1 LDTLSE
7 LKINILKSSNINEL
21 NSLISLRAFLID
33 QEQTPWAIIDVN
45 EELADTIMKFENNSN
60 SYYKNKNISNIK
72 KFNVSLLE
80 IYLLPKNKRLI
91 LIEMLDDIIQNLL
104 NNKILIKDPLRVNPF
119 SDDELFEY
127 LKINKIFVDNITF
140 NKYQKRSQDLNR
152 LIMVAELENTIYS
165 NNISTTKKNKI
176 IEYWRNIW
184 GDNKFYHSNVENIID
199 HVII

>member
-1 LDTLSE
+1 MDTLSE

-45 EELADTIMKFENNSN
+45 EELSDTIMKFENNSN

-72 KFNVSLLE
+72 KFNISLLE

-104 NNKILIKDPLRVNPF
+104 DSKILIKDPLRVNPF
-119 SDDELFEY
+119 SKDELFEY

-152 LIMVAELENTIYS
+152 LIVVAEIENTIYS
-165 NNISTTKKNKI
+165 NSISTTKKNKI

>member
-1 LDTLSE
+1 MDTLSE

-45 EELADTIMKFENNSN
+45 EELSDTIMKFENNSN
-60 SYYKNKNISNIK
+60 SYYKIKNISNIK
-72 KFNVSLLE
+72 KFNISLLE

-104 NNKILIKDPLRVNPF
+104 DSKILIKDPLRVNPF
-119 SDDELFEY
+119 SKDELFEY

-152 LIMVAELENTIYS
+152 LIVVAEIENTIYS
-165 NNISTTKKNKI
+165 NSISTTKKNKI

>member
-1 LDTLSE
+1 MDTLSE

-21 NSLISLRAFLID
+21 NGLISLRAFLID

-45 EELADTIMKFENNSN
+45 KELSDTIIKFENNSN
-60 SYYKNKNISNIK
+60 LYYKNKNISNIK

-91 LIEMLDDIIQNLL
+91 LLEMLDDIIQNLL
-104 NNKILIKDPLRVNPF
+104 DSKILVTDPLRVNPF
-119 SDDELFEY
+119 SKDELFEY

-152 LIMVAELENTIYS
+152 LIRMAEIENTIYS
-165 NNISTTKKNKI
+165 NNVSTTKKNKI

>member
-1 LDTLSE
+1 MDTLSE

-45 EELADTIMKFENNSN
+45 EELSDTIMKFENNSN

-104 NNKILIKDPLRVNPF
+104 DSKILIKDPLRVNPF
-119 SDDELFEY
+119 SKDELFEY
-127 LKINKIFVDNITF
+127 LKINKIFVDNKTF

-152 LIMVAELENTIYS
+152 LILVAEIENTIYS
-165 NNISTTKKNKI
+165 NSISTTKKNKI

>member
-1 LDTLSE
+1 MDTLSE

-45 EELADTIMKFENNSN
+45 EELSDTIIKFESNSN

-104 NNKILIKDPLRVNPF
+104 DNKILIKDPLRVNPF
-119 SDDELFEY
+119 SKDELFEY

-152 LIMVAELENTIYS
+152 LIVVAEIENTIYS
-165 NNISTTKKNKI
+165 NSISTTKKNKI

>member
-1 LDTLSE
+1 MDTLSE

-45 EELADTIMKFENNSN
+45 EELSDTIMKFENNSN
-60 SYYKNKNISNIK
+60 SYYKIKNISNIK

-104 NNKILIKDPLRVNPF
+104 DNKILIKDPLRVNPF
-119 SDDELFEY
+119 SKDELFEY

-152 LIMVAELENTIYS
+152 LIVVAEIENTIYS
-165 NNISTTKKNKI
+165 NSISTTKKNKI

>member
-1 LDTLSE
+1 MDTLSE

-45 EELADTIMKFENNSN
+45 EELSDTIMKFENNSN

-104 NNKILIKDPLRVNPF
+104 DSKILIKDPLRVNPF
-119 SDDELFEY
+119 SKDELFEY

-152 LIMVAELENTIYS
+152 LIVVAEIENTIYS
-165 NNISTTKKNKI
+165 NSISTTKKNKI

>member
-1 LDTLSE
+1 MDTLSE

-45 EELADTIMKFENNSN
+45 EELSDTIMKFENNSN
-60 SYYKNKNISNIK
+60 SYYKIKNISNIK
-72 KFNVSLLE
+72 KFNISLLE

-104 NNKILIKDPLRVNPF
+104 DNKILIKDPLRVNPF
-119 SDDELFEY
+119 SKDELFEY

-152 LIMVAELENTIYS
+152 LIVVAEIENTIYS
-165 NNISTTKKNKI
+165 NSISTTKKNKI

-184 GDNKFYHSNVENIID
+184 GDYKFYHSNVENIID

>member
-1 LDTLSE
+1 MDTLSE

-45 EELADTIMKFENNSN
+45 EELSDTIMKFENNSN

-72 KFNVSLLE
+72 KFNVSILE
-80 IYLLPKNKRLI
+80 LYLLPKNKRLI
-91 LIEMLDDIIQNLL
+91 LLEMLDDIIQNLL
-104 NNKILIKDPLRVNPF
+104 DNKILIKDPLRVNPF
-119 SDDELFEY
+119 SKDELFEY

-152 LIMVAELENTIYS
+152 LIVVAEIENTIYS
-165 NNISTTKKNKI
+165 NSISTTKKNKI